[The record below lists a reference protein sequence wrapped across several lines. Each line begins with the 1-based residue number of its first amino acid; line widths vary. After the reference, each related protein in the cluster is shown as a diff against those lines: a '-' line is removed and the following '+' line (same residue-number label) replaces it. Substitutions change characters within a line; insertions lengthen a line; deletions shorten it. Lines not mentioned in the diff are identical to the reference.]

1 MINFMQND
9 WLEKVEIYHKNGTF
23 SVPGSGD
30 VVAKRVGLMMRY
42 PPLECAGYNTLSTH
56 FSP

>member
-1 MINFMQND
+1 MQND

-42 PPLECAGYNTLSTH
+42 PPLECAGYNTLSTQ